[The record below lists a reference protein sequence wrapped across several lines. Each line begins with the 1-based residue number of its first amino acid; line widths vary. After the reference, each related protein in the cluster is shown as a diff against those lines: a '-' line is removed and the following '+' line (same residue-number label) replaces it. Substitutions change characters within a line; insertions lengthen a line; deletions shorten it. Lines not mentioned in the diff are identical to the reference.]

1 MLCASPPFNRSCDPL
16 FRERFVKEKG
26 TREERPGE
34 CGLEISARKVY
45 HKGIDGF
52 KVCVRSFQKPLRTL
66 RDTQE
71 KTDAAPNKRPVR
83 TNPVIDKLHGV
94 IFDLDGTLG
103 NTLPLCIAAFR
114 QAIEPLAA
122 RTLTD
127 AEIIATFGPSE
138 EGTIRA
144 LAPDH
149 FEAGVSD
156 YLRLYEALH
165 HICPEPF
172 PEILDLLH
180 DLKGQGVRLGLV
192 TGKGPKSAWISL
204 HRFGMADLFEAV
216 EAGDPDGPCKADGI
230 RHVLAQWKME
240 PSEVVY
246 VGDSPSD
253 VTAARA
259 AGIGVVGAAWA
270 ETTDQELL
278 AAQKPDA
285 MLMTVEELRNWLDIR
300 IQ

>member
-1 MLCASPPFNRSCDPL
+1 MTN
-16 FRERFVKEKG
+16 
-26 TREERPGE
+26 
-34 CGLEISARKVY
+34 
-45 HKGIDGF
+45 H
-52 KVCVRSFQKPLRTL
+52 LR
-66 RDTQE
+66 
-71 KTDAAPNKRPVR
+71 
-83 TNPVIDKLHGV
+83 GV

-103 NTLPLCIAAFR
+103 NTLPLCIATFR

-144 LAPDH
+144 LAPNH

-156 YLRLYEALH
+156 YLRHYEALH

-172 PEILDLLH
+172 PKIIDLLT
-180 DLKGQGVRLGLV
+180 DLKDRGVRLGLV

-204 HRFGMADLFEAV
+204 HRFGMADIFELV
-216 EAGDPDGPCKADGI
+216 EAGDPDGPRKVEGI
-230 RHVLAQWKME
+230 RHILAQWQME

-246 VGDSPSD
+246 IGDAPSD
-253 VTAARA
+253 VTAART

-270 ETTDQELL
+270 ETTEQELL
-278 AAQKPDA
+278 AAEKPDA
-285 MLMTVEELRNWLDIR
+285 LLLTVEELGNWLEVR
-300 IQ
+300 IL